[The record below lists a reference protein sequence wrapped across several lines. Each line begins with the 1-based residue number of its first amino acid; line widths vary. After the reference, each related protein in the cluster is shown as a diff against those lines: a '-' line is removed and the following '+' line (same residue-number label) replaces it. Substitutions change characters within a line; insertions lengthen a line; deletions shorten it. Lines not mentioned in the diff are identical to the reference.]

1 MMVKKALKRK
11 VSGLE
16 DGASE
21 RQTSVNKKARK
32 KTMTEDRDSQTSED
46 VVKEFLKLTGVKQT
60 RLKGKK
66 VMKIEK
72 KYHLIRFEFMN
83 VDKLQH

>member
-1 MMVKKALKRK
+1 MMVKKAVKRK
-11 VSGLE
+11 ISGLE

-21 RQTSVNKKARK
+21 RQMSVKKARK
-32 KTMTEDRDSQTSED
+32 KTMTEDRDRQTSED

-66 VMKIEK
+66 IMKIEK
-72 KYHLIRFEFMN
+72 KYHLIRVDVMN